1 MNWQPSLFLK
11 RNSSIS
17 LRCWKRIKRK
27 GMAAEER
34 RERREMGVY
43 EVVGVERGKYYC
55 GKSVR
60 REVRVERGEDG
71 SGRETSRKW

>member
-1 MNWQPSLFLK
+1 
-11 RNSSIS
+11 
-17 LRCWKRIKRK
+17 
-27 GMAAEER
+27 MAAEER